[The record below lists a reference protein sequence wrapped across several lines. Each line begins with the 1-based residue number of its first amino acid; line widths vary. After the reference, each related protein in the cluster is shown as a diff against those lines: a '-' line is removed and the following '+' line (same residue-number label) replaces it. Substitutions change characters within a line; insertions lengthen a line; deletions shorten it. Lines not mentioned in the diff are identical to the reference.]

1 MGHFWELGLTGF
13 IVAIGFLLMF
23 RPLAVRVGLVD
34 RPHGRKMHVGDVPLI
49 GGVALLFTMLFG
61 WLAVQVDWPGWLP
74 AFLVASA
81 AIMSIGVLDDR
92 FDMKRTLRIPAQVG
106 CALIIV
112 YAGGLELTSLG
123 DLFGGGAVMLGGM
136 GALFT
141 VVCIVGVMN
150 SANLLDGANGLAA
163 GVCLVAFL
171 TFMTAAAV
179 VGAVGTEYAL
189 ALLIGALSAF
199 FMFNFRS
206 RRELPALAF
215 LGDAG
220 SLFLGLTLAVVAIHL
235 TQRAGTH
242 MAPMSAVW
250 IAGVLILDTLSLMLR
265 RTAHCRNPF
274 SADRRHL
281 HHLLT
286 ALGLHERHAVA
297 SIWGV
302 QIIFSVVGMSFWLG
316 NVPEWVMLT
325 AFVAVFAAY
334 TVGAEV
340 VWHRIER
347 RERALEQ
354 AMAASS
360 EPEGM
365 RQAA

>member
-1 MGHFWELGLTGF
+1 MSHFWVLGATGF
-13 IVAIGFLLMF
+13 IVAVAFLLMF

-34 RPHGRKMHVGDVPLI
+34 RPHGRKMHVGDVPLV

-61 WLAVQVDWPGWLP
+61 WLAVRVNWPGWLP

-81 AIMSIGVLDDR
+81 AIMSVGVLDDR
-92 FDMKRTLRIPAQVG
+92 YDMKRMLRIPAQIG

-112 YAGGLELTSLG
+112 FGGGLELSNLG
-123 DLFGGGAVMLGGM
+123 DLLGAGAVLLGGT
-136 GALFT
+136 GAAFT

-199 FMFNFRS
+199 FMFNFRR

-235 TQRAGTH
+235 SQRAGEH

-250 IAGVLILDTLSLMLR
+250 VAGVLILDTLSLMLR
-265 RTAHCRNPF
+265 RTAHRRNPF

-281 HHLLT
+281 HHLLI
-286 ALGLHERHAVA
+286 AFGMHERHAVA

-302 QIIFSVVGMSFWLG
+302 QIIFSVIGMSFWLG
-316 NVPEWVMLT
+316 GVPEWVMLVT
-325 AFVAVFAAY
+325 FVAVFVAY

-340 VWHRIER
+340 AWHRIER
-347 RERALEQ
+347 RKREREQ
-354 AMAASS
+354 ALAATV
-360 EPEGM
+360 EAEGM

>member
-1 MGHFWELGLTGF
+1 MAHFWVLGITGF
-13 IVAIGFLLMF
+13 IVAVAFLMMF
-23 RPLAVRVGLVD
+23 RPLAVRIGLVD
-34 RPHGRKMHVGDVPLI
+34 RPHGRKMHIGDVPLV
-49 GGVALLFTMLFG
+49 GGIALLFTMLFG
-61 WLAVQVDWPGWLP
+61 WLAVRVDWPGWLP
-74 AFLVASA
+74 AFLIASA
-81 AIMSIGVLDDR
+81 AIMSVGVLDDR
-92 FDMKRTLRIPAQVG
+92 FDMKRTLRIPAQVA

-112 YAGGLELTSLG
+112 FGGGLELTNLG
-123 DLFGGGAVMLGGM
+123 DLFGAGTIVLGGM

-199 FMFNFRS
+199 FVFNFRS

-235 TQRAGTH
+235 TQRAGAH
-242 MAPMSAVW
+242 MTPMSAVW
-250 IAGVLILDTLSLMLR
+250 VAGVLILDTVSLMLR
-265 RTAHCRNPF
+265 RMAHRRNPF

-297 SIWGV
+297 SIWAA
-302 QIIFSVVGMSFWLG
+302 QIVFSVIGMTFWLAR
-316 NVPEWVMLT
+316 VPEWATLAV
-325 AFVAVFAAY
+325 FVAVFAVY
-334 TVGAEV
+334 TVSVEAT
-340 VWHRIER
+340 WHRIER
-347 RERALEQ
+347 REGELEHAL
-354 AMAASS
+354 AAAEES
-360 EPEGM
+360 EGM